1 MFKPVIDPTT
11 VCTYDSIALG
21 IKLLE
26 DEFKEQF
33 NIEEK
38 SFCRCRFEPYRLS
51 DKYSSGDDIKYHY
64 ELGNP
69 EKKNESVLQYMNNKL
84 ERYDIEIIIRQEL
97 DFIQTYDP
105 KQKRPQRKYRI
116 HLLNN
121 ASGCRLLRREIKK
134 IDAKAKGGDL
144 HLVGFI
150 YKSFATL
157 FHVIFEPSIAAI
169 WIALFTYYYSSKEWE
184 NTSEDYDKEITDNI
198 YNLLRSLLIFKL
210 TFDLQNGFSR
220 NVEMKQLFE
229 ALTGDVKAMAM
240 YFETLT
246 YDQEKYYKDNK
257 KVILKEAVKNQYKRV
272 GILLG
277 AIPSTAMYVLRGQTV
292 WCCFKRKR
300 PIRFKEGHRV
310 PFSLDKKPRSCCVN
324 KYSNKRCITL
334 DWGKFFPCFERVE
347 VDEDYIIIGLFTEV
361 NVDEISDRDWYDENQ
376 KKIKQLWKKSTGVR
390 KSVYNKLKF
399 LRQSTDMDLFE
410 CEMTMLLDELTRCA
424 ENGLGFGNGPVQ
436 KTFHAKWQDIYGS
449 WGKMSSL
456 KTYREPGV
464 LILFKV
470 AIFMLYAC
478 FMPYNYRGSAWY
490 SHFVITDICIVISLW
505 VVAFYIRNPFKT
517 TLGASGVEDVAKGA
531 AKQISRLMYNK
542 THEKLETTEY
552 KDGGFLKTVHAIEFK
567 FDDTYKHVDSNQI
580 YPVESIIQRIYKAE
594 AERKRKEVID
604 EAIQTGEVELT
615 LEFIQKLKD
624 IGIDKSI
631 TNGLY
636 KKYIDRNPGTKAR
649 VSFRDELGMKCAG
662 ITVYF
667 HMTGDKF
674 DAQLYGFDNGKF
686 KIKKEPLSGGWSF
699 TNLDEKDFMCATY
712 ENFKRIEEYMRDTPQ
727 SEVWKVIE
735 MFLKE
740 MNSLG
745 KKPTYQR
752 WTVAAS
758 NRNKAAEKR
767 NELYNET
774 IHVDTL
780 IF

>member
-26 DEFKEQF
+26 DEFKDQF
-33 NIEEK
+33 NIDK
-38 SFCRCRFEPYRLS
+38 SFFRCTPYRLS
-51 DKYSSGDDIKYHY
+51 DKYNSGDDIKYYY
-64 ELGNP
+64 ECDKFSGSIV
-69 EKKNESVLQYMNNKL
+69 EYMNVEL
-84 ERYDIEIIIRQEL
+84 EPYDIEIIIRQKL
-97 DFIQTYDP
+97 GLIQTYDP
-105 KQKRPQRKYRI
+105 KQKRPQRKYKI
-116 HLLNN
+116 YLLKDDRD
-121 ASGCRLLRREIKK
+121 SGCRLLRREIKT
-134 IDAKAKGGDL
+134 IDARAKGG
-144 HLVGFI
+144 VTSIVQVI
-150 YKSFATL
+150 YKSFTTL
-157 FHVIFEPSIAAI
+157 FRVIFEPSIAAI
-169 WIALFTYYYSSKEWE
+169 WIILFTYYYSSEAWV
-184 NTSEDYDKEITDNI
+184 NTSDDYDKEITDNM

-246 YDQEKYYKDNK
+246 YDQEKYYKNNK
-257 KVILKEAVKNQYKRV
+257 NVILKDAVKNQYKRV

-300 PIRFKEGHRV
+300 SIRFENGHRV
-310 PFSLDKKPRSCCVN
+310 PFSKNRKPMSCCIN
-324 KYSNKRCITL
+324 KYSNKRCFTL

-347 VDEDYIIIGLFTEV
+347 VDEDYILVGLFTEV
-361 NVDEISDRDWYDENQ
+361 NIDEISDRDWYDEN
-376 KKIKQLWKKSTGVR
+376 KEKIKHLWKKSTGVR

-456 KTYREPGV
+456 KTYREPGA

-470 AIFMLYAC
+470 SIVILYAW

-490 SHFVITDICIVISLW
+490 NYFVITDIFIVISLW
-505 VVAFYIRNPFKT
+505 VVAFYIRNPFKS
-517 TLGASGVEDVAKGA
+517 TLGASGVETIAKGA

-552 KDGGFLKTVHAIEFK
+552 KDGGFLKTVHAVEFK
-567 FDDTYKHVDSNQI
+567 FDDTYQHVDSNQI
-580 YPVESIIQRIYKAE
+580 YPVESIFQRIYKAPLD
-594 AERKRKEVID
+594 KRKKVID

-624 IGIDKSI
+624 IGINKLI
-631 TNGLY
+631 INGLY
-636 KKYIDRNPGTKAR
+636 KKYIERNPGTKAR
-649 VSFRDELGMKCAG
+649 VSFRDELGMKCTG

-674 DAQLYGFDNGKF
+674 DAQLYGFDKGKF
-686 KIKKEPLSGGWSF
+686 TKKLEPLKGNWKK
-699 TNLDEKDFMCATY
+699 TDLDEKDFMCATY

-727 SEVWKVIE
+727 SEVWGVIE

-740 MNSLG
+740 MKSLG

-758 NRNKAAEKR
+758 NRDKAAEKR
-767 NELYNET
+767 KELYNET
-774 IHVDTL
+774 IHMDTL